1 MSNETEAQATD
12 LKELLFCLPTRERR
26 TARIKMNR
34 LSEEAGKPIYF
45 ELRALHYDEVAWIR
59 SRGDNM
65 DAEVALKG
73 VVSPKFESDE
83 FAKSQGEARAQD
95 ALKKYLSPGEIEDVS
110 RHIQKLSG
118 YLSVNVEEIKKK

>member
-1 MSNETEAQATD
+1 
-12 LKELLFCLPTRERR
+12 
-26 TARIKMNR
+26 MNR

-83 FAKSQGEARAQD
+83 FAQKPRGGAGAGRAQ
-95 ALKKYLSPGEIEDVS
+95 EVS
-110 RHIQKLSG
+110 FSRG
-118 YLSVNVEEIKKK
+118 D